1 MGELVPLAA
10 RGQHIENRVDDFAQG
25 VLGWGAAAFAFASV
39 EGFFEAG
46 FKECPL
52 FVGQVAGIGLSL
64 AHSGQSIPELT
75 FLDRFLERV
84 LNESASEPETS
95 QTSHNFTF
103 GGAL

>member
-10 RGQHIENRVDDFAQG
+10 RGQHIEDRVDDFAQG

-75 FLDRFLERV
+75 FLDRFSV
-84 LNESASEPETS
+84 SCS
-95 QTSHNFTF
+95 QSSISIPSIR
-103 GGAL
+103 LK